1 MSFILHQQYPC
12 GTGGL
17 TPKTTFRH
25 LLNCSSV
32 LNMHPSEPNWDRDD
46 VSVLYYCHVSRSFVL
61 LLVWCDQ
68 LWRGVSFDKVKPY
81 RCSREP
87 FKLQKETKNIPVL
100 CFKCSGGN
108 VEPKQFVYAH
118 SDKSNLATVETVS
131 LNGKPAF
138 MYPNTEHSWCF
149 QDK

>member
-1 MSFILHQQYPC
+1 MSFILHQQNPC

-25 LLNCSSV
+25 LLNCSSM
-32 LNMHPSEPNWDRDD
+32 LNIHPSELDWDRDG
-46 VSVLYYCHVSRSFVL
+46 VSVLYYCHVSQSFVL
-61 LLVWCDQ
+61 LLVWCDR

-81 RCSREP
+81 RCSGKP
-87 FKLQKETKNIPVL
+87 FKLQKETTNIPVL
-100 CFKCSGGN
+100 CFKCSRGK
-108 VEPKQFVYAH
+108 VEPKQFVYTH